1 MPAVN
6 PVEENWRRNRNSLPS
21 AIMRG
26 EFWFAQRENLMI
38 FVRITMNVLPEK
50 QLEVTQ
56 TLFSMIEPTSKES
69 GCLSYAVSCDIGNK
83 NVFNLLEEWQSRED
97 LDNHIRS
104 ERFRALLG
112 TRSLLGQPLDF
123 QVHTVSHSE
132 GMEAIHA
139 ARGKNREGL

>member
-1 MPAVN
+1 
-6 PVEENWRRNRNSLPS
+6 
-21 AIMRG
+21 
-26 EFWFAQRENLMI
+26 MI

-69 GCLSYAVSCDIGNK
+69 GCLSYAVYCDIGNK
-83 NVFNLLEEWQSRED
+83 NIFNLLEEWQSRED

-123 QVHTVSHSE
+123 QIHTVSLSE

>member
-1 MPAVN
+1 
-6 PVEENWRRNRNSLPS
+6 
-21 AIMRG
+21 
-26 EFWFAQRENLMI
+26 MI

-69 GCLSYAVSCDIGNK
+69 GCLSYTVSCDIGNK
-83 NVFNLLEEWQSRED
+83 NVFNLFEEWQSRED

-123 QVHTVSHSE
+123 QIHTVSLSE

-139 ARGKNREGL
+139 ARGKKKEDL